1 LTPDAPPTIVVDVL
15 GPNGAGKTTLLRS
28 IAGLIEPSRR
38 TVRVFGERV
47 RRSPARYRR
56 LGFMPE
62 HESVYDFLTAR
73 QFVELA
79 ARLPAVESVE
89 RAVRTAIETVG
100 LVDAQNRRLRGYS
113 RRMRLAAT
121 LERDGGNFDPGR
133 RRG

>member
-1 LTPDAPPTIVVDVL
+1 
-15 GPNGAGKTTLLRS
+15 
-28 IAGLIEPSRR
+28 
-38 TVRVFGERV
+38 
-47 RRSPARYRR
+47 
-56 LGFMPE
+56 MPE
-62 HESVYDFLTAR
+62 HESVYDFLTGR

-89 RAVRTAIETVG
+89 RTVRTAIETVG

-133 RRG
+133 RPWLTDTASGGSGPAFPPDSRAASARRAGSRS